1 MSDYGQGP
9 PKEPHFAGSE
19 YTEQEHGRRMDLGT
33 LKALLDAQKVAAL
46 AAMQSS
52 KLVAERDDALMY
64 YVGDMSKDMPAPDG
78 RSEAVSS
85 DVQDTIEGLMPALME
100 IFTGSEEVV
109 KFNPVGPED
118 VQAAEQETDYVN
130 HVIMNE
136 NPGFMVLYH
145 FIKDALL
152 SKVGIVKCFWE
163 EEAQEE
169 KETYHDL
176 TDDEFDILV
185 SDPEVDIVQHTAKPA
200 DPKALAYEARFSNQ
214 GGGAGPQSAPPP
226 GGAPSPSPQ
235 APPTPSG
242 APQAALPSPAGYSPQ
257 GTPASQA
264 THDVV
269 VVKHKTYG
277 RVKIAPVAP
286 EEFGI
291 EKTARTL
298 RQGYIGGCNY
308 CFHRVIRSQD
318 DLIQQGFD
326 EDQIRSLPT
335 YMSVTNIEEIN
346 RDTVAEHQNV
356 GEEMN
361 PAGRRIEV
369 IEHYVRMDYEGDG
382 VAKLY
387 QVFTGSEQGQILYKK
402 IEGEDGE
409 IIEEPAITEFDEV
422 PFAAMTPIIVTH
434 RFFGRSLADLTM
446 DIQRIK
452 TALLRGLLDNT
463 YLANNPRVVV
473 SETGASD
480 STLDDLLISRPG
492 GIVRV
497 KSDPG
502 AVSWQEVPTIGSH
515 VFPMLEYA
523 DSIREI
529 RTGVT
534 KQGTSLDADAL
545 QNQSATAVNH
555 MFTMAQAR
563 MRLIARIFAETGI
576 KDLCVLVHGLV
587 RKHGQQAQTIR
598 LKGSWVTV
606 DPRDWKKRNDMMVD
620 VGLGTGGKAEQMAMM
635 NLIIGMQEKALMGG
649 KTNLVTDDNL
659 YNAARTLTR
668 ITGHKDV
675 NAFFSDPRSQPPPR
689 PPPNPDMIKAQI
701 EQMKIQGQQQLQG
714 EKMKSDVSLEQ
725 ARMQADYALEQQKFE
740 HQKELDLLEMGMKRE
755 EHGQKM
761 QLEHHKAQ
769 TEMAKAEHQAQL
781 NSAETGQK
789 MQLGQQET
797 QQKMNLNEQAAK
809 HKKEQVT
816 AKNQDASAALKPHI
830 DELLDHLKKANSVK
844 RVVRDKQGRISHLEA
859 AD

>member
-1 MSDYGQGP
+1 MADYGQGP
-9 PKEPHFAGSE
+9 PKEPAFAGSQ
-19 YTEQEHGRRMDLGT
+19 YTEQSRGRRMDLGT

-46 AAMQSS
+46 ASMQSS

-100 IFTGSEEVV
+100 IFTASEDVV

-118 VQAAEQETDYVN
+118 VGPAEQETDYVN

-136 NPGFMVLYH
+136 NPGFLVLYH

-152 SKVGIVKCFWE
+152 SKVGIVKCWWE
-163 EEAQEE
+163 EDKQEE
-169 KETYHDL
+169 RETYHDL

-185 SDPEVDIVQHTAKPA
+185 ADPEIDILQHSEKPA
-200 DPKALAYEARFSNQ
+200 DPKTAMALQGPSPQLQLPSPNQ
-214 GGGAGPQSAPPP
+214 AGGAGPQSALPP
-226 GGAPSPSPQ
+226 GGQASPSPQ
-235 APPTPSG
+235 PAPTT
-242 APQAALPSPAGYSPQ
+242 L
-257 GTPASQA
+257 
-264 THDVV
+264 HDVV
-269 VVKHKTYG
+269 VVKKKTYG

-298 RQGYIGGCNY
+298 RQGYVGGCNY

-335 YMSVTNIEEIN
+335 YMAITNIEEIN
-346 RDTVAEHQNV
+346 RDTVAEHANV

-369 IEHYVRMDYEGDG
+369 IEHYTRMDYEGNG

-402 IEGEDGE
+402 VVGEDGE
-409 IIEEPAITEFDEV
+409 EREEPAITEFDEI
-422 PFAAMTPIIVTH
+422 PFAAMTPVIVTH

-452 TALLRGLLDNT
+452 TCLLRGLLDNT

-502 AVSWQEVPTIGSH
+502 AVIWQEVPTIGNH
-515 VFPMLEYA
+515 VYPLLEYQ
-523 DSIREI
+523 DSVREI

-534 KQGTSLDADAL
+534 KQGSSLDAEAL
-545 QNQSATAVNH
+545 QNQSATAVNQ

-576 KDLCVLVHGLV
+576 KDLCILVHGLI
-587 RKHGQQAQTIR
+587 RKHGQQPQTVR
-598 LKGSWVTV
+598 MAGKWETV
-606 DPRDWKKRNDMMVD
+606 DPRDWKKRIDMTVD
-620 VGLGTGGKAEQMAMM
+620 VGLGTGGKAEQMAMA
-635 NLIIGMQEKALMGG
+635 NIIIGMQEKALQGG
-649 KTNLVTDDNL
+649 KTNLVTDQNL
-659 YNAARTLTR
+659 YNAARVLTK
-668 ITGHKDV
+668 IAGHKDV
-675 NAFFSDPRSQPPPR
+675 DAFFSDPRSQPPPQ
-689 PPPNPDMIKAQI
+689 PQPNPEMLKAQV
-701 EQMKIQGQQQLQG
+701 EQMKAQAASQ
-714 EKMKSDVSLEQ
+714 LEQ
-725 ARMQADYALEQQKFE
+725 QKIQADIVREKAQFQADSALEQQKFE
-740 HQKELDLLEMGMKRE
+740 HQKQLDLLEMGMKRE
-755 EHGQKM
+755 EHQQKM
-761 QLEHHKAQ
+761 AHEDKKAM
-769 TEMAKAEHQAQL
+769 TAMAQAEHQAQL

-789 MQLGQQET
+789 LS
-797 QQKMNLNEQAAK
+797 LNEQTHQ
-809 HKKEQVT
+809 HKQNEIKSKLQPQTDTSKALEGHHKVMQQV
-816 AKNQDASAALKPHI
+816 L
-830 DELLDHLKKANSVK
+830 EHLKKANGPK
-844 RVVRDKQGRISHLEA
+844 RIVRGKDGKISHVETIQ
-859 AD
+859 